1 MPTSLQQRRLIKQFK
16 KKQRELAIV
25 ADSALKPIPDTWLEF
40 ARLLKIRSGGKV
52 VQFNPYDYQQKII
65 EEYERNSTILVK
77 SRQLG
82 ASELTLSYM
91 LYCACKSE
99 GYTGLV
105 VSMTGADSSI
115 LAKRLQYMVLSLE
128 DYITLESDS
137 LLYIKIRG
145 KGEIFFRSGV
155 GNPGR
160 GIPSISGVFIDEAA
174 SITNLEESVNAII
187 PAMSMVGDNAR
198 IFIVST
204 PKGRNGYYAE
214 RLQQVCPN
222 AFDIC
227 DEIRLQKIEPF
238 QTVRNDLMKMS
249 TCFVSWREH
258 PKYGKNPNFLQ
269 EKAEQQGL
277 TLSAVSQEYDLN
289 FSIEESNVFST
300 DEIMKLTNTEVLP
313 ESQGDGES
321 LYWAGI
327 DVAYGNSGDYLVCT
341 IFKTIYNLMPD
352 GSTKEEYHL
361 VAMYPKNKNTMNGYV
376 YDLVE
381 LFERFNVWMVSYE
394 SNAGGKLVADELERL
409 YPSATYHKVVT
420 TRNSKEAML
429 EGIKLLIE
437 RDKIKVPSETKFGKQ
452 LTKEMLSYCRDEN
465 GRYSGGKTTDDC
477 VMALAVGVDGI
488 LEYGVGRGRQ
498 SI

>member
-1 MPTSLQQRRLIKQFK
+1 MPTSLQQRRLVKEFK

-40 ARLLKIRSGGKV
+40 AKLLKIRSGGKV
-52 VQFNPYDYQQKII
+52 VQFNPYSYQKKIVD
-65 EEYERNSTILVK
+65 EYERNSTILVK

-99 GYTGLV
+99 GFTGLV

-160 GIPSISGVFIDEAA
+160 GIPSISQVFIDEAA
-174 SITNLEESVNAII
+174 SINNLEESVNAII
-187 PAMSMVGDNAR
+187 PAMSMVGKDAR

-227 DEIRLQKIEPF
+227 NEIRLQNIEPF
-238 QTVRNDLMKMS
+238 QVVRNEAMNMS
-249 TCFVSWREH
+249 SCFVSWREH
-258 PKYGKNPNFLQ
+258 PIYGNNPNFLQ

-300 DEIMKLTNTEVLP
+300 DEIIKLTDTEVIP
-313 ESQGDGES
+313 ETEGDGSS
-321 LYWAGI
+321 LYYAGL
-327 DVAYGNSGDYLVCT
+327 DTAYGNSGDYLVCS
-341 IFKTIYNLMPD
+341 IFKAIY
-352 GSTKEEYHL
+352 TKDSFGNDIEQYHL
-361 VAMYPKNKNTMNGYV
+361 VHQYRKNKNTMNGYV
-376 YDLVE
+376 FDLVE
-381 LFERFNVWMVSYE
+381 LLEKFRVWMVAVE
-394 SNAGGKLVADELERL
+394 QNAGGKLFIDELSRT
-409 YPSATYHKVVT
+409 YPSATYHSVVT
-420 TRNSKEAML
+420 TRNSKEAMI
-429 EGIKLLIE
+429 EGIKLLVE
-437 RDKIKVPSETKFGKQ
+437 RDLLKLPSDTRYGKQ
-452 LTKEMLSYCRDEN
+452 TTKELLAYSKDEN
-465 GRYSGGKTTDDC
+465 GRFSGGKENDDC
-477 VMALAVGVDGI
+477 VMSLAVGVDAV
-488 LEYGVGRGRQ
+488 LEYGVGRGKQ
-498 SI
+498 IT

>member
-1 MPTSLQQRRLIKQFK
+1 MVTSLQQRRLLKQFK
-16 KKQRELAIV
+16 KKQRELTIV
-25 ADSALKPIPDTWLEF
+25 ADSAIKPIPNTWLEF

-52 VQFNPYDYQQKII
+52 VSFEPYDYQVKII

-137 LLYIKIRG
+137 LLYIKIKG

-174 SITNLEESVNAII
+174 SINNLEESVNAII
-187 PAMSMVGDNAR
+187 PAMSMVGDAAR

-214 RLQQVCPN
+214 RLQQVCPE
-222 AFDIC
+222 AFNIC
-227 DEIRLQKIEPF
+227 DDIRLQKIEPF

-249 TCFVSWREH
+249 CCFVSWRSH
-258 PKYGKNPNFLQ
+258 PIYGKNSNFLKD
-269 EKAEQQGL
+269 KAEQQGL

-289 FSIEESNVFST
+289 FSVEESNVFST
-300 DEIMKLTNTEVLP
+300 DEIIQLTNTNVLL
-313 ESQGDGES
+313 ELEGDGES
-321 LYWAGI
+321 LYWAGL
-327 DVAYGNSGDYLVCT
+327 DTAMGNSGDYLVCSV
-341 IFKTIYNLMPD
+341 FKTVYILNPD
-352 GSTKEEYHL
+352 VTTSEQFHM
-361 VAMYPKNKNTMNGYV
+361 VAQYRSNKNTMAGYV
-376 YDLVE
+376 FELVE
-381 LFERFNVWMVSYE
+381 LFKKFNVWIVSYE
-394 SNAGGKLVADELERL
+394 SNNGGKLYADELERL

-420 TRNSKEAML
+420 TRNSKESML
-429 EGIKLLIE
+429 EAIKYLIE
-437 RDKIKVPSETKFGKQ
+437 QDKIKIPGDSKFGKQ
-452 LTKEMLSYCRDEN
+452 LAKEMLAYSKDAD
-465 GRYSGGKTTDDC
+465 GRYSGGKVPDDC
-477 VMALAVGVDGI
+477 VMSLAVSVDGLTEFGI
-488 LEYGVGRGRQ
+488 GRGKQ
-498 SI
+498 TV

>member
-1 MPTSLQQRRLIKQFK
+1 MPTSLQQRRLVKEFK
-16 KKQRELAIV
+16 KKQREQAV
-25 ADSALKPIPDTWLEF
+25 VSDSVLKSIPDTWSEF

-52 VQFNPYDYQQKII
+52 VQFNPYDYQEKII
-65 EEYERNSTILVK
+65 DEYEKNSTILVK

-99 GYTGLV
+99 GFTGLV

-160 GIPSISGVFIDEAA
+160 GIPSISQVFIDEAA
-174 SITNLEESVNAII
+174 SINNLEESVNAII
-187 PAMSMVGDNAR
+187 PAMSMVGKDAR

-227 DEIRLQKIEPF
+227 NEIRLQNIEPF
-238 QTVRNDLMKMS
+238 QVVRNEVMNMS
-249 TCFVSWREH
+249 SCFVSWREH
-258 PKYGKNPNFLQ
+258 PIYGNNPDFLQ

-300 DEIMKLTNTEVLP
+300 DEILKLTDVEVIS
-313 ESQGDGES
+313 EIEGDGES
-321 LYWAGI
+321 LYYAGL
-327 DVAYGNSGDYLVCT
+327 DTAYGNSGDYLVCS
-341 IFKTIYNLMPD
+341 IFKAVYTDD
-352 GSTKEEYHL
+352 GIEQYHL
-361 VAMYPKNKNTMNGYV
+361 VHQYRKNKNTMNGYV

-381 LFERFNVWMVSYE
+381 LFNQFNVWMVAVE
-394 SNAGGKLVADELERL
+394 SNAGGKLYIDELERT
-409 YPSATYHKVVT
+409 YPSATYHSVVT

-437 RDKIKVPSETKFGKQ
+437 RDLLKLPSDTRFSKQ
-452 LTKEMLSYCRDEN
+452 TTKEMLAYSKDEN
-465 GRYSGGKTTDDC
+465 GRYSGGKITDDT
-477 VMALAVGVDGI
+477 VMSLAVGVDALI
-488 LEYGVGRGRQ
+488 EYGLGRGRQ
-498 SI
+498 SV